1 MEQNWEPRNKPR
13 DIWTFKKK
21 RKKEREREREKKERK
36 KERKKETRPLSHTIH
51 NNKLKMD

>member
-21 RKKEREREREKKERK
+21 ERKRERKREKREKEREKER
-36 KERKKETRPLSHTIH
+36 
-51 NNKLKMD
+51 N

>member
-21 RKKEREREREKKERK
+21 RKKEREGEREKKERK